1 MAKRKNNEAEE
12 TAPIE
17 PQDALPANE
26 PAARSESQAEEGPKK
41 SKWLPR
47 FGSFGDYQ
55 AGVRL
60 IEDRENRRMTIKFE
74 EKPSD
79 AVRAVLKSED
89 YGYRFDG
96 EDQVWYKFINPAK
109 QRQTRTEADELVLKV
124 ADMLREEKGLPKRM
138 ASEMA
143 M

>member
-1 MAKRKNNEAEE
+1 MAKRRPNEADD
-12 TAPIE
+12 TAPPETQEAIPAHE
-17 PQDALPANE
+17 PSASN
-26 PAARSESQAEEGPKK
+26 ESQEPEGPKK

-60 IEDRENRRMTIKFE
+60 IEDRENRRMTIKFA

-79 AVRAVLKSED
+79 AVRALLKSEE
-89 YGYRFDG
+89 YGYRFDS

-109 QRQTRTEADELVLKV
+109 PRQSRADADELVLKV
-124 ADMLREEKGLPKRM
+124 ADMLREEKGLPPNKDQSVTM
-138 ASEMA
+138 
-143 M
+143 